1 MGSKLVY
8 IIVFVLAFVAT
19 TGAVYFLNTR
29 YENIFA
35 FDFSAP
41 KVRVLNTKPPQNNK
55 QSAPADT
62 AEINSSEVPG
72 KENEGQSGK
81 ENEGQSGK
89 PSAGEHDTHGA
100 AVNGEEEK
108 YKKLTNELSRLK
120 EENAQLKQVRNE
132 IAKKDQQISRLQSTV
147 QVKQD
152 SAYTKWKKEMV
163 KIYESMDSRAVAKII
178 QKLPDNVARDMIFQ
192 MKKKKAA
199 QIISLLSPEQ
209 ANRLTRIR

>member
-41 KVRVLNTKPPQNNK
+41 KVRVLNTKPAQNK
-55 QSAPADT
+55 DQGAPADT
-62 AEINSSEVPG
+62 AKTNSPAVPG
-72 KENEGQSGK
+72 KENDAE
-81 ENEGQSGK
+81 SGK

-100 AVNGEEEK
+100 AANKEEEK
-108 YKKLTNELSRLK
+108 YKKLTSELSRLK
-120 EENAQLKQVRNE
+120 EENAQLKQVKNE
-132 IAKKDQQISRLQSTV
+132 IVKKDQQISRLQSTV
-147 QVKQD
+147 QIKQD